1 MNARR
6 SHSGRLAVLLAFA
19 GAAVA
24 FGGMV
29 SYFLVFSRVPEL
41 RDVPWVNLPLAA
53 AGVLL
58 AVWGLWRAIRS
69 GAGWIGR
76 LAAAFGAALAVLFG
90 GFLFAYVF
98 WISYQVP
105 QATEVAGTMEVAPD
119 VTLTAMD
126 GSPVSLADY
135 RGRKVLLVFYRGF
148 W

>member
-1 MNARR
+1 
-6 SHSGRLAVLLAFA
+6 VLLAFA

-29 SYFLVFSRVPEL
+29 SYFLVFARVPAL

-53 AGVLL
+53 AGILL
-58 AVWGLWRAIRS
+58 AGWGLWRAVQVGVGWPGRI
-69 GAGWIGR
+69 GAGI
-76 LAAAFGAALAVLFG
+76 AVTLAVLFG
-90 GFLFAYVF
+90 GFLFVYVF

-105 QATEVAGTMEVAPD
+105 DASRALAVRETAPA

-126 GSPVSLADY
+126 GSTVTLEEY